1 MASSKEQ
8 GPQQQQQ
15 QTSDQSHNFRLQ
27 FVTWNVCDTTPLNV
41 APLFRA
47 EGPPP
52 DLIAIG
58 LQEAPGNPATA
69 VIFEDTW
76 GNASMKHLSQRGYVK
91 IRTEHMQAILLH
103 VFVKLEHLPHIRW
116 IKTAFTRTGVGGY
129 WGNKG
134 AVTVRMDLYGTSVCI
149 TNTHLA
155 AHLEQNEIRIQE
167 FHAITEAQ
175 RFPGCKAGTI
185 MEHDYIFWI
194 GDLNFRLDPID
205 YEAVMNSIAD
215 GRFQKLLEFDQLKV
229 AQREGLAFSGFSEG
243 NITFQPTYK
252 FDKGTTIYDTSEKQR
267 KPAWC
272 DRILWRTR
280 PGTEVFVRQHS
291 YTSLSHVKQS
301 DHSPVTSMFSIQV
314 DLNKNQ
320 PLVQFEP
327 VRNWMCGYKGV
338 ASYSVVMDIPTSG
351 WDWIGL
357 YKVGFCHPKDYR
369 TYVWADSAGFG
380 KGKRGCMV
388 LFEPPY
394 MPDEP
399 GYYMLC
405 YWSTHFDCIIGV
417 SEPFQITKPPHLE
430 EAMDALTFDK
440 QRRSSSSSSSTSTSS
455 ADTASEA
462 DVLDQVDSEEPTQNT
477 EDNREEN
484 VTRPKRHNGGV
495 EQGKEGAA
503 DGLNKS
509 EFGMTPNTDTNNQ
522 EQSIAMSEKAV
533 GAIEQGK
540 AEVQT
545 EVKSNLEVTSEVS
558 QKEVEERED
567 QKSPEDEEDTE
578 ITEAQ
583 MPVQDTTPSVE
594 TVPQAL
600 AGGQEVEGE
609 KAKVSSTNQISQEEV
624 IAEAAEDETYY

>member
-1 MASSKEQ
+1 MAASKPQ
-8 GPQQQQQ
+8 GQQ
-15 QTSDQSHNFRLQ
+15 QTPGPSHNFRLQ
-27 FVTWNVCDTTPLNV
+27 FITWNVCDTTPLHVNV

-69 VIFEDTW
+69 VIFEDSW
-76 GNASMKHLSQRGYVK
+76 GNACMKHLCQRGYVK
-91 IRTEHMQAILLH
+91 IRTERMQAILLH
-103 VFVKLEHLPHIRW
+103 VFVKLEHLAHIRW

-134 AVTVRMDLYGTSVCI
+134 AVTVRMDLYGNSVCI

-175 RFPGCKAGTI
+175 RFPGCRAGTI
-185 MEHDYIFWI
+185 MEHDFIFWI

-205 YEAVMNSIAD
+205 YEAVIKNIAD
-215 GRFQKLLEFDQLKV
+215 GRFQKLLEFDQLKE

-267 KPAWC
+267 KPGWC

-280 PGTEVFVRQHS
+280 PGAEVSVTQHS
-291 YTSLSHVKQS
+291 YSSLPHIKQS
-301 DHSPVTSMFSIQV
+301 DHSPVTSIFSIQV

-320 PLVQFEP
+320 PLVRFEP

-357 YKVGFCHPKDYR
+357 YKVGFSHPKDYH
-369 TYVWADSAGFG
+369 TYVWGESAGFG

-399 GYYMLC
+399 GCYLLC

-417 SEPFQITKPPHLE
+417 SEPFQITKPPKLE
-430 EAMDALTFDK
+430 EAVDALTFDK
-440 QRRSSSSSSSTSTSS
+440 RQTT
-455 ADTASEA
+455 T
-462 DVLDQVDSEEPTQNT
+462 NT
-477 EDNREEN
+477 EDKQEEN
-484 VTRPKRHNGGV
+484 VCGIERHGAGI
-495 EQGKEGAA
+495 EQGKEGEA
-503 DGLNKS
+503 S
-509 EFGMTPNTDTNNQ
+509 PTPNTDDNQ
-522 EQSIAMSEKAV
+522 EQTDEKAEGV
-533 GAIEQGK
+533 IEQGK
-540 AEVQT
+540 EETQKVG
-545 EVKSNLEVTSEVS
+545 KSKSDLEATTQVTQRQE
-558 QKEVEERED
+558 EERKD
-567 QKSPEDEEDTE
+567 QKSKEDEEHAE
-578 ITEAQ
+578 ITESQLPVEDVMASIPQTGDQEEKGETSTAVEAKESNQ
-583 MPVQDTTPSVE
+583 M
-594 TVPQAL
+594 
-600 AGGQEVEGE
+600 
-609 KAKVSSTNQISQEEV
+609 SQERADDV
-624 IAEAAEDETYY
+624 DDETY